1 MTSPTKAPQENN
13 LAVASLILG
22 IISVVGF
29 GGALTG
35 IPAMIT
41 GFMSLKNP
49 TNKNLGI
56 IGLVLGAVAT
66 ILSILVILL
75 IVFVVFLG
83 VLSAGEGANSTP
95 DSNQYDSTYYSE
107 QRT

>member
-1 MTSPTKAPQENN
+1 MTNPTKASQENN

-56 IGLVLGAVAT
+56 IGLILGAVAT
-66 ILSILVILL
+66 GYFLFWGLFLYCLL
-75 IVFVVFLG
+75 FCLAQPLWQNIDTAPNTDIVGQFL
-83 VLSAGEGANSTP
+83 
-95 DSNQYDSTYYSE
+95 
-107 QRT
+107 